1 MKGKKLMFA
10 VVEIGN
16 KQYSV
21 KVGDSLYV
29 EKLNVEAGTE
39 ISIEKVIVL
48 EKDGKVNFGKPFIK
62 NAKVVAKV
70 EKNGK
75 RKKIRVFK
83 YKPKKHYKKTQGHR
97 QQYTLLKITDLKAS
111 A

>member
-1 MKGKKLMFA
+1 MFA
-10 VVEIGN
+10 VVEIGK

-21 KVGDSLYV
+21 KAGDSVYV
-29 EKLNVEAGTE
+29 EKLNVKEGE
-39 ISIEKVIVL
+39 EFLIDKVVVL
-48 EKDGKVNFGKPFIK
+48 EKDGKINFGKPFI
-62 NAKVVAKV
+62 NGAKIAAKV

-83 YKPKKHYKKTQGHR
+83 YKPKKNYKRTYGHR
-97 QQYTLLKITDLKAS
+97 QQYTLLKIVDFKAS